1 MKRIAYYF
9 FLKPLSLLP
18 LPVLYAITWPLY
30 LLLAYV
36 FRYRSKVM
44 RMNLANS
51 FPEKSAEELRQI
63 EKKFYRHFFD
73 QILESVH
80 MISMGEAEFL
90 RRMKMVNP
98 EVLTPYYDEGRSVAM
113 VIGHY
118 NNWEFTPSINRQM
131 KHQFVAIYSVLRNKF
146 FNEVVKK
153 ARSKLDTKLLS
164 RNEVGAFIRKPPKEP
179 FLLVFA
185 ADQSPNWKSKLHWT
199 EFLNQKTGVATGAE
213 RYAQMLNWV
222 VVFGHITKVKRGTY
236 EITIEVLTDKPKEL
250 PEGEI
255 TEMHVRALE
264 RQILKAPQYWLWTH
278 KRWKKKTEQNLEL

>member
-1 MKRIAYYF
+1 MSRVAYYL

-36 FRYRSKVM
+36 FRYRNKVM
-44 RMNLANS
+44 RMNLAKS
-51 FPEKSAEELRQI
+51 FPEKSPEELRRI

-73 QILESVH
+73 QILESLR
-80 MISMGEAEFL
+80 MISMPDDECV
-90 RRMKMVNP
+90 RRLKITNP
-98 EVLTPYYDEGRSVAM
+98 EILTPYYVEGQSVAM

-118 NNWEFTPSINRQM
+118 NNWEFTPFMNPQM
-131 KHQFVAIYSVLRNKF
+131 KHQFVAIYSSLKNEF
-146 FNEVVKK
+146 MNEVVKK
-153 ARSKLDTKLLS
+153 ARSKMGSKLIP
-164 RNEVGAFIRKPPKEP
+164 RREVGTFIRQRHEEP
-179 FLLVFA
+179 FLLLFA
-185 ADQSPNWKSKLHWT
+185 ADQAPDWKSKLHWT
-199 EFLNQKTGVATGAE
+199 QFLNQKTGVATGAE

-236 EITIEVLTDKPKEL
+236 EMTIEVLTDKPKEL

-264 RQILKAPQYWLWTH
+264 REILQAPEYWLWTH
-278 KRWKKKTEQNLEL
+278 KRWKKKTERNLEL